1 MKEAAMIPK
10 ERLDFSPIEGRPPL
24 RLPDGVRMV
33 IWPVIALED
42 WDVARPMARTVIPP
56 PQGQPLLPD
65 VPNWSWHEYGMR
77 VGFWR
82 LKRMLERLHIAPTV
96 TLNARTCE
104 SYPQVVEACVKNG
117 WELNAHSY
125 EQIPMHRLDDER
137 AVIQRSVEI
146 IAKFSGTRPRGWFG
160 PGLTQTL
167 STLDHLAEAGIEY
180 IGDWARDGQVTL
192 ANWRTSPFNRWA
204 FHHVREVVASADIPN
219 DPANVWELP
228 SAPVDLGKLRID
240 ELCDETDTDGLVI
253 LHRGRIV
260 FERYA
265 NGMTA
270 ESPHILMSVS
280 KSLLGL
286 LAGVLAARNVLD
298 PDRLVTDVIPEV
310 SGTAYDGATIRHLLD
325 VRAGIAFDEDYLATS
340 GPIVAYRKAVN
351 WNPRR
356 SSDLPTDLRSF
367 YRELTK
373 SSGPHGG
380 PFNYVSPNTDLLGWV
395 IERAT
400 SQRYVDLMSELLWRP
415 LGATRS
421 AYITVDRL
429 GAPRCAGGVCT
440 TVRDL
445 ARVGQLLVQGG
456 ARGSTPIVP
465 VRWIDDITLNGD
477 RDAWAAGNGSE
488 FFPGLPL
495 RYRSKWYVQDGA
507 APLLFGFGIHG
518 QFLIVD
524 RTREIVIAKVSSQA
538 LPIDVA
544 RIAVT
549 MRAVAAIIEFLAHL

>member
-1 MKEAAMIPK
+1 MT
-10 ERLDFSPIEGRPPL
+10 RLMHGFPP
-24 RLPDGVRMV
+24 
-33 IWPVIALED
+33 
-42 WDVARPMARTVIPP
+42 
-56 PQGQPLLPD
+56 
-65 VPNWSWHEYGMR
+65 
-77 VGFWR
+77 
-82 LKRMLERLHIAPTV
+82 
-96 TLNARTCE
+96 
-104 SYPQVVEACVKNG
+104 
-117 WELNAHSY
+117 
-125 EQIPMHRLDDER
+125 
-137 AVIQRSVEI
+137 
-146 IAKFSGTRPRGWFG
+146 
-160 PGLTQTL
+160 
-167 STLDHLAEAGIEY
+167 
-180 IGDWARDGQVTL
+180 ARDGQVTL

-204 FHHVREVVASADIPN
+204 FHHVRELVPSADIPN

-228 SAPVDLGKLRID
+228 SAPIDLGKLRIG
-240 ELCDETDTDGLVI
+240 ELFDETDTDGLVI

-298 PDRLVTDVIPEV
+298 PDRLVTDVIPGV
-310 SGTAYDGATIRHLLD
+310 RGTAYDGATIRHLLD
-325 VRAGIAFDEDYLATS
+325 MRAGVAFDEDYLATS

-351 WNPRR
+351 WNP
-356 SSDLPTDLRSF
+356 LAPGETPTDLRSF

-400 SQRYVDLMSELLWRP
+400 GQRYVDVMSELLWRP

>member
-1 MKEAAMIPK
+1 MT
-10 ERLDFSPIEGRPPL
+10 RLMHGFPP
-24 RLPDGVRMV
+24 
-33 IWPVIALED
+33 
-42 WDVARPMARTVIPP
+42 
-56 PQGQPLLPD
+56 
-65 VPNWSWHEYGMR
+65 
-77 VGFWR
+77 
-82 LKRMLERLHIAPTV
+82 
-96 TLNARTCE
+96 
-104 SYPQVVEACVKNG
+104 
-117 WELNAHSY
+117 
-125 EQIPMHRLDDER
+125 
-137 AVIQRSVEI
+137 
-146 IAKFSGTRPRGWFG
+146 
-160 PGLTQTL
+160 
-167 STLDHLAEAGIEY
+167 
-180 IGDWARDGQVTL
+180 ARDGQVTL

-204 FHHVREVVASADIPN
+204 FHHVREVVPSADIPN

-228 SAPVDLGKLRID
+228 SAPIDLGKLRIS
-240 ELCDETDTDGLVI
+240 ELFDETDTDGLVI
-253 LHRGRIV
+253 VHRGRIV

-286 LAGVLAARNVLD
+286 LAGVLAAKGVLD
-298 PDRLVTDVIPEV
+298 PERLVTEVIPEV
-310 SGTAYDGATIRHLLD
+310 RGTAYDGATIRHLLD
-325 VRAGIAFDEDYLATS
+325 MRAGIAFDEDYLATS
-340 GPIVAYRKAVN
+340 GPIIAYRKAVN
-351 WNPRR
+351 WNP
-356 SSDLPTDLRSF
+356 LEPGETPADLRSF

-400 SQRYVDLMSELLWRP
+400 GQRYVDVMSELLWRP
-415 LGATRS
+415 LGAARS

-429 GAPRCAGGVCT
+429 GAPRCAGGVCM

-445 ARVGQLLVQGG
+445 ARVGLLLVQEG

-465 VRWIDDITLNGD
+465 ERWIDDITLNGD
-477 RDAWAAGNGSE
+477 RDAWAAGNGVA

-507 APLLFGFGIHG
+507 APLLFGLGIHG
-518 QFLIVD
+518 QHLFVD
-524 RTREIVIAKVSSQA
+524 RPREVVIAKVSSQA

-544 RIAVT
+544 RITAT